1 MFPNIVS
8 YNRFVELQKEV
19 AVPLAIF
26 IKKVLLGRCTG
37 VSFVDSTP
45 VEGMSQPAHPYPQGV
60 PQRSAEGQ
68 MLHGMVLRIQA
79 VHRMQ

>member
-1 MFPNIVS
+1 MKHFYLEKVCNGMSERSGRAAGHI
-8 YNRFVELQKEV
+8 YKESPV
-19 AVPLAIF
+19 GALY
-26 IKKVLLGRCTG
+26 RCQFCG
-37 VSFVDSTP
+37 QHP

-60 PQRSAEGQ
+60 PQCSAEGQ